1 MPDGGASLYIGLA
14 AAAASATAAGTSAYV
29 QNQTANR
36 NVRKSRD
43 AAREAASVQKTQV
56 DAQAQQD
63 RAAQIRT
70 SQQRRARI
78 LAAAGEAGGL
88 SSDFDSLLTQENTN
102 LNSNLQT
109 LSTNL
114 RQNINLIDSGTRSN
128 LIQLNNRLA
137 PTALNTGTSAIQGGI
152 AGGQAGYQLG
162 QLYRP
167 DDPPINTPA
176 TSGSSGYQ
184 YL

>member
-1 MPDGGASLYIGLA
+1 MPDGGTSLYIGIASAIASA
-14 AAAASATAAGTSAYV
+14 AAAGGSAYA
-29 QNQTANR
+29 QNQQANR

-56 DAQAQQD
+56 DAQARQERD
-63 RAAQIRT
+63 IQIRN

-88 SSDFDSLLTQENTN
+88 SSDFNSLLTQENTN

-114 RQNINLIDSGTRSN
+114 RQNLNLIDSGTRSN
-128 LIQLNNRLA
+128 LISLNNRLA
-137 PTALNTGTSAIQGGI
+137 PTALNTGTSAFQGGI
-152 AGGQAGYQLG
+152 AGGQAGFQVG
-162 QLYRP
+162 QLF
-167 DDPPINTPA
+167 DSNQTIPPIPPPQTQ
-176 TSGSSGYQ
+176 GYQ
-184 YL
+184 YT